1 MTKENIILYEKLLKN
16 AFKTTDA
23 VEIARRL
30 RYDVGF
36 INTGTQYLKANTYK
50 FENGIKVIL
59 INANYDAVSRNVLCA
74 HELGHAV
81 FNHANKSNY
90 KDTNLVN
97 EYQVN
102 LFAVALLFNED
113 DFNMPLAEMSNFTLQ
128 SILDANITP
137 PG

>member
-1 MTKENIILYEKLLKN
+1 MTKENIILYAKLLKN

>member
-1 MTKENIILYEKLLKN
+1 MTKENIILYAKILRNVFE
-16 AFKTTDA
+16 TTNA

-30 RYDVGF
+30 RYNVGF
-36 INTGTQYLKANTYK
+36 IKTGTQYLKANTYK
-50 FENGIKVIL
+50 FEDGLKVIL
-59 INANYDAVSRNVLCA
+59 INDNYDAVSKNVLCA

-90 KDTNLVN
+90 KDTNLAN
-97 EYQVN
+97 EYEVN
-102 LFAVALLFNED
+102 LFAVALPFDEGS
-113 DFNMPLAEMSNFTLQ
+113 FNMPLAEMSNYTLQ